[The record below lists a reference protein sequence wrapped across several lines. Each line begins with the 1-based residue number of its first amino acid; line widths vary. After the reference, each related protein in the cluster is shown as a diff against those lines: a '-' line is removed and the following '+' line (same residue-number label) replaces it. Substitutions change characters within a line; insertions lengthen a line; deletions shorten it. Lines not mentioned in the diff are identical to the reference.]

1 MLLAGYIIHPGKTVV
16 KPQLKTAAGRF
27 AERFV
32 GREFLI
38 KFLSIEGHLLLRLHL
53 LTIWLYSGN
62 ITMKQKIK
70 E

>member
-32 GREFLI
+32 GRVFLI
-38 KFLSIEGHLLLRLHL
+38 KFLSLEG
-53 LTIWLYSGN
+53 LYFYSF
-62 ITMKQKIK
+62 IY
-70 E
+70 